1 MSKVSKK
8 EVAGPKKGRLPAAIR
23 ELAPAL
29 SALILIMTVMTFIN
43 HKFLLPSNISNLLMQ
58 QAEPAMLAIGLV
70 MILFLGEIDLSVGA
84 VSGFCAA
91 IMASLSVRHG
101 VDPVLAIAIAIV
113 VGAFVGF
120 FQSFWVVSFGVP
132 AFIVTLAGLIGWQGG
147 LFAVLGQQG
156 TIGLTDPK
164 IEFLTQSFLSKSFA
178 WTLCLVI
185 IAIYTYLRI
194 QTTRQIKSLGLE
206 GPKFKTVII
215 QSIIFAAILIILLSY
230 FQQDRGV
237 PVSFFIVLSA
247 ATLLHLVSRY
257 TRFGRQVY
265 AIGGNMEA
273 ARRAGIPVKRVRVQV
288 FMIATTCAAIAGV
301 LGGSRLSAVGSGQ
314 GGGTLLLNSIA
325 AVVIGG
331 TSLFGGRGHIWSAVI
346 GSLIIGA
353 ISNGM
358 DLLALASP
366 IKYVV
371 TALVLLAAV
380 TFDSVSRS
388 RSAKLIP

>member
-1 MSKVSKK
+1 MKK
-8 EVAGPKKGRLPAAIR
+8 HRNARMPAAIR
-23 ELAPAL
+23 ELTPAI
-29 SALILIMTVMTFIN
+29 SALFLITAVMTVIN
-43 HKFLLPSNISNLLMQ
+43 HKFLLPSNISNLLLQ
-58 QAEPAMLAIGLV
+58 QAEPAMLALGLV

-101 VDPVLAIAIAIV
+101 VDPIVAIAIAVI

-120 FQSFWVVSFGVP
+120 FQSIWVVSFGIP

-156 TIGLTDPK
+156 TINLTEPK
-164 IEFLTQSFLSKSFA
+164 IEFLTQAFLSKSFA
-178 WTLCLVI
+178 WTVVI
-185 IAIYTYLRI
+185 LLILAYIFIRV
-194 QTTRQIKSLGLE
+194 QIVRRSREFELE
-206 GPKFKTVII
+206 GTKLISVLF
-215 QSIIFAAILIILLSY
+215 QSAILAAILIILLLY
-230 FQQDRGV
+230 FQHDRGI
-237 PVSFFIVLSA
+237 PVSFFIVLSM
-247 ATLLHLVSRY
+247 ATLLHLISRY
-257 TRFGRQVY
+257 SRFGRQVY
-265 AIGGNMEA
+265 AIGGNLEA
-273 ARRAGIPVKRVRVQV
+273 ARRAGIPVKRVRIQV
-288 FMIATTCAAIAGV
+288 FMIATVCAAIAGV

-388 RSAKLIP
+388 RSAKLVP

>member
-1 MSKVSKK
+1 MKK
-8 EVAGPKKGRLPAAIR
+8 HRNSRLPAGIR

-29 SALILIMTVMTFIN
+29 SALLLITTVMTLIN
-43 HKFLLPSNISNLLMQ
+43 HKFLLPSNISNLLLQ

-70 MILFLGEIDLSVGA
+70 MILLLGEIDLSVGA

-101 VDPVLAIAIAIV
+101 VDPIIAIV
-113 VGAFVGF
+113 IAVAIGAFVGF
-120 FQSFWVVSFGVP
+120 FQSIWVVSFGIP

-156 TIGLTDPK
+156 TINITEPK
-164 IEFLTQSFLSKSFA
+164 IEFLTQAFLSESFA
-178 WTLCLVI
+178 WTVVI
-185 IAIYTYLRI
+185 LLLSAYIFIRVQTVRRI
-194 QTTRQIKSLGLE
+194 RELGLE
-206 GPKFKTVII
+206 GTKLMSVLF
-215 QSIIFAAILIILLSY
+215 QSAILATILITLLLY
-230 FQQDRGV
+230 FQRDRGI
-237 PVSFFIVLSA
+237 PVSFFIVLFV
-247 ATLLHLVSRY
+247 ATLLHLISRY
-257 TRFGRQVY
+257 SRFGRQVY
-265 AIGGNMEA
+265 AIGGNLEA
-273 ARRAGIPVKRVRVQV
+273 ARRAGIPVKRVRIQV
-288 FMIATTCAAIAGV
+288 FMIATACAAIAGI

-346 GSLIIGA
+346 GSLIIGS

>member
-1 MSKVSKK
+1 MKK
-8 EVAGPKKGRLPAAIR
+8 HQNARMPAAIR
-23 ELAPAL
+23 ELAPAI
-29 SALILIMTVMTFIN
+29 SALLLITIVMTLIN
-43 HKFLLPSNISNLLMQ
+43 HKFLLPSNISNLLLQ

-101 VDPVLAIAIAIV
+101 FDPIIAIAIAIA

-120 FQSFWVVSFGVP
+120 FQSIWVVSFGIP

-156 TIGLTDPK
+156 TINLTEPK
-164 IEFLTQSFLSKSFA
+164 IEFLTQAFLSKSFA
-178 WTLCLVI
+178 WTVVI
-185 IAIYTYLRI
+185 LLLSAYIFIRVETVRRSRELE
-194 QTTRQIKSLGLE
+194 LE
-206 GPKFKTVII
+206 GTKLISVLF
-215 QSIIFAAILIILLSY
+215 QSAILAAILIILLLY
-230 FQQDRGV
+230 FQRDRGI

-265 AIGGNMEA
+265 AIGGNLEA

-288 FMIATTCAAIAGV
+288 FMIATVCAAIAGV

>member
-1 MSKVSKK
+1 MKK
-8 EVAGPKKGRLPAAIR
+8 HRNARMPAAIR
-23 ELAPAL
+23 ELAPAI
-29 SALILIMTVMTFIN
+29 SALFLITAVMTVIN
-43 HKFLLPSNISNLLMQ
+43 HKFLLPSNISNLLLQ
-58 QAEPAMLAIGLV
+58 QAEPAMLALGLV

-101 VDPVLAIAIAIV
+101 VDPIVAIAIAVI

-120 FQSFWVVSFGVP
+120 FQSIWVVSFGIP

-156 TIGLTDPK
+156 TINLTEPK
-164 IEFLTQSFLSKSFA
+164 IEFLTQAFLSKSFA
-178 WTLCLVI
+178 WTVVI
-185 IAIYTYLRI
+185 LLISAYIFIRV
-194 QTTRQIKSLGLE
+194 QIVRRSRELELE
-206 GPKFKTVII
+206 GTKLISVLF
-215 QSIIFAAILIILLSY
+215 QSAILAAILIILLLY
-230 FQQDRGV
+230 FQHDRGI
-237 PVSFFIVLSA
+237 PVSFFIVLSM
-247 ATLLHLVSRY
+247 ATLLHLISRY
-257 TRFGRQVY
+257 SRFGRQVY
-265 AIGGNMEA
+265 AIGGNLEA
-273 ARRAGIPVKRVRVQV
+273 ARRAGIPVKRVRIQV
-288 FMIATTCAAIAGV
+288 FMIATVCAAIAGV

-388 RSAKLIP
+388 RSAKLVP

>member
-1 MSKVSKK
+1 
-8 EVAGPKKGRLPAAIR
+8 
-23 ELAPAL
+23 
-29 SALILIMTVMTFIN
+29 
-43 HKFLLPSNISNLLMQ
+43 
-58 QAEPAMLAIGLV
+58 
-70 MILFLGEIDLSVGA
+70 
-84 VSGFCAA
+84 
-91 IMASLSVRHG
+91 
-101 VDPVLAIAIAIV
+101 
-113 VGAFVGF
+113 
-120 FQSFWVVSFGVP
+120 
-132 AFIVTLAGLIGWQGG
+132 
-147 LFAVLGQQG
+147 
-156 TIGLTDPK
+156 
-164 IEFLTQSFLSKSFA
+164 
-178 WTLCLVI
+178 
-185 IAIYTYLRI
+185 
-194 QTTRQIKSLGLE
+194 
-206 GPKFKTVII
+206 
-215 QSIIFAAILIILLSY
+215 
-230 FQQDRGV
+230 
-237 PVSFFIVLSA
+237 
-247 ATLLHLVSRY
+247 
-257 TRFGRQVY
+257 
-265 AIGGNMEA
+265 MEA